1 MDATTIWDF
10 VKKNGGA
17 GVAIVLL
24 YLNTGKLEARLDK
37 VENALFRC
45 YESKGTVSQNV
56 TYRSTVLAVLPERL
70 KIKLDE
76 KNNNS

>member
-10 VKKNGGA
+10 IKKNGGA

-24 YLNTGKLEARLDK
+24 YLNTGKLETRLDK

-45 YESKGTVSQNV
+45 YESKEVSQCV
-56 TYRSTVLAVLPERL
+56 KYRQDVLAIIPDRI
-70 KIKLDE
+70 KIKSDA
-76 KNNNS
+76 KNTHS